1 MLIFTFAHR
10 RYLKNEVCRA
20 AHKFTAPPFMS
31 PLPSLHAFTL
41 SCKIAPRHSW
51 SLCSLGKSFAIA
63 FCPLEIQVYPSE
75 LCFDIPLSP
84 RMQQLSKLPFLKS
97 EVCRLPTDPGVMS
110 PTSVSGVCA
119 DLSGLKE
126 LPKRWLVKPFL
137 CLTPASS
144 GSWKCLWP
152 HWLNKP
158 RLRQFFLLHY
168 PACQVASFM
177 SSSLRPLHCS
187 PPGSSVHGIL

>member
-1 MLIFTFAHR
+1 
-10 RYLKNEVCRA
+10 
-20 AHKFTAPPFMS
+20 MS
-31 PLPSLHAFTL
+31 PLPSLPAFTL

-84 RMQQLSKLPFLKS
+84 RMEQLSKLPFLKS

-119 DLSGLKE
+119 DLSGLKK
-126 LPKRWLVKPFL
+126 LPKRWPQPHLVLESVCDHTGWISHAF
-137 CLTPASS
+137 
-144 GSWKCLWP
+144 
-152 HWLNKP
+152 
-158 RLRQFFLLHY
+158 
-168 PACQVASFM
+168 ASF
-177 SSSLRPLHCS
+177 SFCTILRAESLHSCPALCDPRHCS